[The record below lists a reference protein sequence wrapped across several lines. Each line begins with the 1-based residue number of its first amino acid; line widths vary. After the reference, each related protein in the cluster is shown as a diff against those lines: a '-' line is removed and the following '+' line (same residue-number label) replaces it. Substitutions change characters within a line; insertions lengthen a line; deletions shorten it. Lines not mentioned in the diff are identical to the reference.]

1 MKKRPEKKHLF
12 RHLILT
18 TNCKICIY
26 YVFERM
32 LWNFGTLSCSTV
44 TTYLQQIR
52 CACSMKVASSPSTF
66 REQNECFANTIF
78 FPQQQGETFAFEVST
93 LPCLNSDRGYT
104 VSPALLCLLS
114 HEQCGQVTQCN
125 HKLSRKRQR
134 DVAETSREKVSWD
147 FTLFLRNRFFLFL
160 QKMSGK
166 QPLN

>member
-78 FPQQQGETFAFEVST
+78 IPQQQGETFAFEVST
-93 LPCLNSDRGYT
+93 TSPCLNNDRGYT
-104 VSPALLCLLS
+104 VSPALLSLLS
-114 HEQCGQVTQCN
+114 LDQCGQVTQCN
-125 HKLSRKRQR
+125 RKLSRKRQR
-134 DVAETSREKVSWD
+134 DFAETSRKKGFVRVHLVSVE
-147 FTLFLRNRFFLFL
+147 
-160 QKMSGK
+160 
-166 QPLN
+166 